1 MSFPRTDI
9 SFAIGQPP
17 TADKSPCLPGERINE
32 RDLFSKELQRVLEL
46 IGAIDMIVRQQL
58 WVEAIINNRDSE
70 CVHVSAQLMFLPGDR
85 A

>member
-17 TADKSPCLPGERINE
+17 MAGKSLRLPGERINE
-32 RDLFSKELQRVLEL
+32 RDLFRKELQRVLEL
-46 IGAIDMIVRQQL
+46 LSAISVIFREQL
-58 WVEAIINNRDSE
+58 GVEAIIHNRDSE